1 MEGANQ
7 YYQVLGLKP
16 GASKEE
22 VAQAYKVLTKT
33 WYPQRN
39 SEDKSLQ
46 QIAGEKLKEIEEAYV
61 RLMTPVHTPL
71 NQENPPSSSKLE
83 VRSEPTGAKVYV
95 DEREVGETPLILP
108 EINPGQHTIRVFKE
122 GFNPSKGNV
131 EIKPSEQK
139 ALIAHLKKIE
149 THGSLVVQTR
159 PTGIMV
165 HLDGKPVG
173 TSPCSVNGLS
183 PGSHKLSI
191 IKEGYE
197 NWGRTVVIES
207 GQNSI
212 VNIELKGLERK
223 TGEFFRDSYLRMEFI
238 FIKGGMFEMG
248 DVFGDGNKNERPVH
262 QVHVDDFW
270 IGKFLVTQE
279 QWKRIIGDLPFVHN
293 DGNNY
298 PVQGIT
304 WSSVQDFVNKLNE
317 KTGMKYRLPTEAEWE
332 YAARSGGKKEKWAGT
347 DLESE
352 IDEYAWYCP
361 WYTLNSKA
369 KTQPV
374 GRKKPNSAG
383 LYDMSGNLWEWVQDS
398 YDKHYYGHS
407 PQDNPQYSGDADSKV
422 IRGGSS
428 RSPTK
433 DLRTTRRNSWNY
445 SLAKIDVGF
454 RLVLSAKDEVVVVR
468 EARSIKR
475 EVSERNPLEPL
486 VSDIDGIDSEPKR
499 YISPP
504 PTEYKDERRVG
515 HQPVKPSIEYN
526 ESRVGRQTVEP
537 QEGGLGVGAKIG
549 LTIAVLVIG
558 GILRQLV
565 RDFVGTGIVPGG
577 LVLGAITY
585 TIWKIWS
592 RSGRTT

>member
-1 MEGANQ
+1 MDETNQ
-7 YYQVLGLKP
+7 YYQVLGLKL

-46 QIAGEKLKEIEEAYV
+46 NIAREKLKEIEEAYV
-61 RLMTPVHTPL
+61 RLMAPVPTPL

-83 VRSEPTGAKVYV
+83 VRSEPRGAKVYV
-95 DEREVGETPLILP
+95 DEREVGETPLILS

-139 ALIAHLKKIE
+139 ALNAHLKKIE

-165 HLDGKPVG
+165 YLDGKPVG
-173 TSPCSVNGLS
+173 TSPCDVGDLS
-183 PGSHKLSI
+183 PGSHKLSLL
-191 IKEGYE
+191 KEGYE

-207 GQNSI
+207 GQSSI

-298 PVQGIT
+298 PVQGMN

-317 KTGMKYRLPTEAEWE
+317 KTGMKYRLATEAEWE
-332 YAARSGGKKEKWAGT
+332 YAARGGGQKEKWAGT
-347 DLESE
+347 NHESE
-352 IDEYAWYCP
+352 IDEYAWCCP
-361 WYTLNSKA
+361 WYYLNSKS

-374 GRKKPNSAG
+374 ARKKPNSAG

-398 YDKHYYGHS
+398 YDKHYYEHS
-407 PQDNPQYSGDADSKV
+407 PQDNPQCSADTDFKV

-428 RSPTK
+428 RSPIM
-433 DLRTTRRNSWNY
+433 DLRTTRRNRCSPYGTN
-445 SLAKIDVGF
+445 SNDVGF

-486 VSDIDGIDSEPKR
+486 VSDLDGIDSEPKR
-499 YISPP
+499 YVSPRP
-504 PTEYKDERRVG
+504 IAHRDEGRVG
-515 HQPVKPSIEYN
+515 HQPVKPPTEYKD
-526 ESRVGRQTVEP
+526 ESRVGRQTVQP
-537 QEGGLGVGAKIG
+537 QEGERGVGAKIG
-549 LTIAVLVIG
+549 LTVMVYVIG
-558 GILRQLV
+558 MIIYQVVKDIIGH
-565 RDFVGTGIVPGG
+565 G
-577 LVLGAITY
+577 LVAGLVFGATSY
-585 TIWKIWS
+585 SIWKIWS
-592 RSGRTT
+592 RR